1 MSLNRPERPVEP
13 YIWDKEH
20 MDDDMLAEWHAYI
33 NALEDY
39 IEKLENDLRNKE
51 DTLYRLM

>member
-1 MSLNRPERPVEP
+1 
-13 YIWDKEH
+13 
-20 MDDDMLAEWHAYI
+20 MDDDMLAVWQAYI

-39 IEKLENDLRNKE
+39 VERLESELRNKE

>member
-13 YIWDKEH
+13 YVWDKEH
-20 MDDDMLAEWHAYI
+20 MDDDMLAVWQAYI

-39 IEKLENDLRNKE
+39 VERLEGELRNKE